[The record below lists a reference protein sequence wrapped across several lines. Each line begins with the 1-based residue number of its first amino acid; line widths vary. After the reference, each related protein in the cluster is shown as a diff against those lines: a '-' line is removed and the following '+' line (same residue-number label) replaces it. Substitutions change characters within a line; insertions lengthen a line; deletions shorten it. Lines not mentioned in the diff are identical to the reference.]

1 MCKHLVQSS
10 WYLNAKQIHLIT
22 EWWYHSEELLTQQAL
37 GWNNF
42 FWVQL
47 FHEETRSN
55 WNLFMRTTSRNRLWN
70 SMIKPSK
77 MQQESF
83 TFSSESMIRISS
95 KLRQDTK
102 DLLNL
107 PYKLQ
112 LKHFLFLKD
121 NFLPLFNYFTDP
133 LKKLSSHLHSNSW
146 MVCASF
152 TPRVSIAN

>member
-1 MCKHLVQSS
+1 
-10 WYLNAKQIHLIT
+10 
-22 EWWYHSEELLTQQAL
+22 
-37 GWNNF
+37 
-42 FWVQL
+42 
-47 FHEETRSN
+47 
-55 WNLFMRTTSRNRLWN
+55 
-70 SMIKPSK
+70 

-95 KLRQDTK
+95 KLCQDTK

-112 LKHFLFLKD
+112 IKHFLFLKD
-121 NFLPLFNYFTDP
+121 NFLLLRLYINLFSYFTDP
-133 LKKLSSHLHSNSW
+133 IKKLSSHLHSNSW